1 MKKKTIV
8 HIIYNLGRGGAET
21 MLIAVL
27 KELQEYNNILVTL
40 NCENHF
46 GEDLPCSKYI
56 CLDVK
61 HIPLLPFYSFRL
73 RQIIKENK
81 ADIVHTHLFWP
92 TFLARLSVPKKIPLI
107 TTIHAFIATSVEYK
121 NWYIR
126 WMDKFSYRLRKN
138 IIIAVAKGAL
148 TDYFAFLHLKPYKS
162 YALYTFVD
170 TRIFSTSIKNVEIKS
185 SDFLLASVGALRI
198 QKNHVYFVEAFRL
211 LKNEN
216 IELHIYGEGPLQTG
230 LQKLIDEYEVK
241 VILKGEV
248 NNIQQIIGNYNLFTM
263 SSTFEGFSLG
273 VLEAMALERPLL
285 LSDIRSFREQC
296 EDTAVYFNL
305 NDPADFTQKLK
316 QLMADKNKLMTL
328 GNNAK
333 SRALENFTLEHH
345 MKGLRS
351 IYNETLSAQ

>member
-27 KELQEYNNILVTL
+27 KELQEYNNILITL
-40 NCENHF
+40 NCDNHF
-46 GEDLPCSKYI
+46 GKDLPCSKYI
-56 CLDVK
+56 CLNVK
-61 HIPLLPFYSFRL
+61 NIPFLPFYRFKLRRL
-73 RQIIKENK
+73 IKENN
-81 ADIVHTHLFWP
+81 ADVVHTHLFWP

-126 WMDKFSYRLRKN
+126 WLDKISYRFRKN
-138 IIIAVAKGAL
+138 IIIAVANGAL
-148 TDYFAFLHLKPYKS
+148 TDYFSFLHLKPFRS

-170 TRIFSTSIKNVEIKS
+170 TRIFSLPDSGPQLNDDGFKLV
-185 SDFLLASVGALRI
+185 SVGALRI
-198 QKNHVYFVEAFRL
+198 QKNHTYLIKAFRL

-216 IELHIYGEGPLQTG
+216 IELHIYGEGPLQSD
-230 LQKLIDEYEVK
+230 LQQQIDDDPVK

-248 NNIQQIIGNYNLFTM
+248 NNIQQLLGEYDLFAM

-273 VLEAMALERPLL
+273 VLEAMALQRTLL

-296 EDTAVYFNL
+296 EDTAVYFDL
-305 NDPADFTQKLK
+305 NDPVDFTIKLK
-316 QLMADKNKLMTL
+316 QLIADKNKQVAL
-328 GNNAK
+328 AK
-333 SRALENFTLEHH
+333 KGRIRALENFTLEHH

-351 IYNETLSAQ
+351 IYNETLNPY